1 MEDGEKVK
9 MLGHKKRSMK
19 HDRQTAVASK
29 CVVMQEGDPLVFE
42 SQLSTLPVLQ
52 LT

>member
-1 MEDGEKVK
+1 

-19 HDRQTAVASK
+19 HDRQRAVGSK
-29 CVVMQEGDPLVFE
+29 RKMCCYANEGNPIVFV
-42 SQLSTLPVLQ
+42 SQLGTLPVLQ